1 MRQADLGNKRRYISD
16 DARGYFRNL
25 RGPKEALKQASHEA
39 MRISWIVVLARGRMA
54 IEMLP
59 EDWALNGD
67 GMAHVVASL
76 PGILRRIL
84 GPRSTLPRS
93 LWTNRG
99 TGMYSRLGM
108 VVHAYVEVR
117 EGFKLSRQYSAG
129 HRCVI

>member
-1 MRQADLGNKRRYISD
+1 MRQADLGNKRSYISD
-16 DARGYFRNL
+16 DSRGYSRNL

-76 PGILRRIL
+76 PGVFRRMHGRNPL
-84 GPRSTLPRS
+84 HSVAG
-93 LWTNRG
+93 G
-99 TGMYSRLGM
+99 G
-108 VVHAYVEVR
+108 VEV
-117 EGFKLSRQYSAG
+117 KAG
-129 HRCVI
+129 MWWRPLRISPPRWRRA